1 MNERIKQLRL
11 ALKLSQDEFGRAI
24 GLSKSG
30 ISNIESGTR
39 NVNNKHIRML
49 VMSFNVNENWLLTGE
64 GDMFNPVDNSTL
76 ATLKKEY
83 NLTDLEAEIIRRYLD
98 LSPSGREAFTKMLIA
113 MTSNND

>member
-11 ALKLSQDEFGRAI
+11 ALKLSQGEFGRAI

-39 NVNNKHIRML
+39 KVNNKHIRMI
-49 VMSFNVNENWLLTGE
+49 VMSFNVNENWLLSGE
-64 GDMFNPVDNSTL
+64 GDMFNSVDSSTL
-76 ATLKKEY
+76 AMLKKEY
-83 NLTDLEAEIIRRYLD
+83 NLTDLELEIIRRYLN